1 MKLPSQKIL
10 LKFGI
15 QWPSHYNLFTLF
27 RMGKIPVYTTKLT
40 NTHPNIKP
48 LGLVIGIDVER
59 ISLARSATDDL
70 LTTFGGSSGIVRK
83 KMNDL
88 VAMAMKDLQKNI
100 AEEFPEAT
108 AVYNAKL
115 FFNTMDGKRR
125 FAVNAVTFGAE
136 IGVAIASDGEY
147 TSLAKLAGNSV
158 NGSNTT
164 EYELVITGTAVIE
177 RKSKT
182 RRSPRRR
189 N

>member
-1 MKLPSQKIL
+1 MV
-10 LKFGI
+10 
-15 QWPSHYNLFTLF
+15 N
-27 RMGKIPVYTTKLT
+27 IPVYTTKLT
-40 NTHPNIKP
+40 NTNPNIKL
-48 LGLVIGIDVER
+48 LGLVIGTDIER
-59 ISLARSATDDL
+59 VSFARSEADDL

-125 FAVNAVTFGAE
+125 FAINALTLGAE
-136 IGVAIASDGEY
+136 IGVAIASDGEA

-177 RKSKT
+177 KKSKT